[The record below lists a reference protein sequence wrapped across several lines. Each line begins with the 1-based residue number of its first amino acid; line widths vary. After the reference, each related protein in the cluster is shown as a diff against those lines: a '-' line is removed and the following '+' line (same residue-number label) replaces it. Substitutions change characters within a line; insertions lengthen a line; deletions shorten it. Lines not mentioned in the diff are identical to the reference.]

1 MSGAQHAPAQQLL
14 LEEPLELLQSC
25 ALPTELAFVRL
36 QLSGSP
42 PPSLQQHTGKGCG
55 IGAALGQ
62 PPLPSLGQSEFDS
75 RGF

>member
-42 PPSLQQHTGKGCG
+42 PSITPAAHGEGLWDWGCPG
-55 IGAALGQ
+55 PTPAAQ
-62 PPLPSLGQSEFDS
+62 P
-75 RGF
+75 RAK